1 MLGFVQRFS
10 LIHPGFRCQEVFSGT
25 PPSCVQTTTVT
36 TMTSTMT
43 ELVACSGGLPTDRGV
58 NVNDCFGKVNG
69 QTCTVSCMATF
80 QGEAFA
86 NSPASVVVAVP
97 SHSVKW
103 CWASFLP
110 CKVQVLYTHTHI
122 YNIYLSICLSVYLS
136 IYLSVCLSIYLYIY
150 IYILYYAYF
159 YIYFYIYIYA
169 FTAFTVYVYTIYI
182 CTHTYIYIY
191 IRLFEHDETIVR
203 YMTFVVL
210 FHVIYPQRATFWA

>member
-43 ELVACSGGLPTDRGV
+43 ELVACSGGLPTDWGV

-110 CKVQVLYTHTHI
+110 CKVQVLYTHI
-122 YNIYLSICLSVYLS
+122 YIQYLSISIYICIFLYLFPFLS
-136 IYLSVCLSIYLYIY
+136 IYTIY
-150 IYILYYAYF
+150 IYIHR
-159 YIYFYIYIYA
+159 YIYICFYG
-169 FTAFTVYVYTIYI
+169 FYCICIYY
-182 CTHTYIYIY
+182 TYIWYIY
-191 IRLFEHDETIVR
+191 LYYI
-203 YMTFVVL
+203 YM
-210 FHVIYPQRATFWA
+210 

>member
-43 ELVACSGGLPTDRGV
+43 ELVACSGGLPTDWGV

-110 CKVQVLYTHTHI
+110 CKVQVLYTHTYI
-122 YNIYLSICLSVYLS
+122 YNIYL
-136 IYLSVCLSIYLYIY
+136 YLYIY
-150 IYILYYAYF
+150 MYISISISISF
-159 YIYFYIYIYA
+159 YIYNIYIY
-169 FTAFTVYVYTIYI
+169 T
-182 CTHTYIYIY
+182 
-191 IRLFEHDETIVR
+191 
-203 YMTFVVL
+203 
-210 FHVIYPQRATFWA
+210 

>member
-10 LIHPGFRCQEVFSGT
+10 LIHPGFRYQEVFSGT

-43 ELVACSGGLPTDRGV
+43 ELVACSGGLPTDWGV

-97 SHSVKW
+97 SHNVKW

-122 YNIYLSICLSVYLS
+122 YNIYLSIYLPTYLSIYLPTYLSIYLPTYLPTYLSIYLPTYLS
-136 IYLSVCLSIYLYIY
+136 IYLSTYLPIYLSIYLPIYLSTYLPTYLSIYLPTYLSIYLYIY
-150 IYILYYAYF
+150 IYQTL
-159 YIYFYIYIYA
+159 
-169 FTAFTVYVYTIYI
+169 
-182 CTHTYIYIY
+182 
-191 IRLFEHDETIVR
+191 
-203 YMTFVVL
+203 
-210 FHVIYPQRATFWA
+210 WA

>member
-43 ELVACSGGLPTDRGV
+43 ELVACSGGLPTDWGV

-110 CKVQVLYTHTHI
+110 GKVQVLYTHI
-122 YNIYLSICLSVYLS
+122 YIYIQYLSIS
-136 IYLSVCLSIYLYIY
+136 IYIYIYVYFYIYFHFFLYIQYIY
-150 IYILYYAYF
+150 IYI
-159 YIYFYIYIYA
+159 YIYMLLRLLLYMYILYIYMIYIY
-169 FTAFTVYVYTIYI
+169 YIIY
-182 CTHTYIYIY
+182 
-191 IRLFEHDETIVR
+191 
-203 YMTFVVL
+203 M
-210 FHVIYPQRATFWA
+210 

>member
-43 ELVACSGGLPTDRGV
+43 ELVACSGGLPTDWGV

-110 CKVQVLYTHTHI
+110 CKVQVLYTHI
-122 YNIYLSICLSVYLS
+122 YIQYLSIS
-136 IYLSVCLSIYLYIY
+136 IY
-150 IYILYYAYF
+150 IYICIFLYLFPFLSIYTI
-159 YIYFYIYIYA
+159 YIHRYIYA
-169 FTAFTVYVYTIYI
+169 FTAFTVYVYTIHIYD
-182 CTHTYIYIY
+182 IYIY
-191 IRLFEHDETIVR
+191 II
-203 YMTFVVL
+203 YM
-210 FHVIYPQRATFWA
+210 